1 MNQVNEAEQIPEQSY
16 YDEEEEG
23 EEGYGEEERLDQVDE
38 IAEKRANP
46 RLQPQMIAS
55 NVDSEF
61 LRATD
66 QFQSTD
72 PE

>member
-1 MNQVNEAEQIPEQSY
+1 MNQVNEAEQIPEQSQSY

-23 EEGYGEEERLDQVDE
+23 EEGYGEEERLDHVDE

-66 QFQSTD
+66 
-72 PE
+72 